1 MLQGELNRSIA
12 ALRHERAGST
22 KRLCSFG
29 QLPDAA
35 VILHIAKL
43 AESIICSCIAATLA
57 TRLQMNR
64 ALHCG
69 HRLYFVMRKL
79 KMISQVKGPVHNRL
93 RRGNMDE
100 LIGQLAAKAGIDR
113 SVAEKTIGIILGFL
127 RSEGPSD
134 KVQALIDQIPG
145 AEAAIAAS
153 NGGGLA
159 RLMGNGLMAL
169 GTKLMGLG
177 LGMVEIQ
184 TVARELLRFGRDKIG
199 ADQMSEI
206 IAGTPGLSQFA

>member
-1 MLQGELNRSIA
+1 
-12 ALRHERAGST
+12 
-22 KRLCSFG
+22 
-29 QLPDAA
+29 
-35 VILHIAKL
+35 
-43 AESIICSCIAATLA
+43 
-57 TRLQMNR
+57 
-64 ALHCG
+64 
-69 HRLYFVMRKL
+69 
-79 KMISQVKGPVHNRL
+79 
-93 RRGNMDE
+93 MDE
-100 LIGQLAAKAGIDR
+100 LIGRLAAKAGIDR

-153 NGGGLA
+153 NGGSLA
-159 RLMGNGLMAL
+159 RLMGNGLMAV

-199 ADQMSEI
+199 ADQMGEI